1 MIRFTRRNYKDMSV
15 KIEKV
20 ENGMATLT
28 VTVPAADFNKAI
40 TSAYNR
46 TKGRFNI
53 PGFRKGKASQYIIEK
68 MYGPGVFYEDAA
80 NECINKSYPNAVDE
94 AELDVVA
101 YPEIMPVQMEK
112 GKDFIYTVEVA
123 VKPEVKLGNYMAVE
137 VSKQDVTVTDEDVEK
152 ELQSEQ
158 KKNARKVEIT
168 DRPVADGDTI
178 NLDYAGTVD
187 GVAFDGGTAKGQS
200 LRIGSGTFIPGFE
213 EQLIGVSAG
222 ESKDVVV
229 TFPEEYHAPDL
240 AGKEAT
246 FACTVNSIQGE
257 ELPEID
263 DDFAQ
268 DVSETANTV
277 EELKEELRKVI
288 FDRKSEAAKTA
299 KENEAVEKAVAASEI
314 EILDVYKKA
323 EAENIFEDYARQLQS
338 QGIPVDEFLKYQGS
352 DREKFIE
359 TLLPEA
365 ERRIRSRLTL
375 EAIAK
380 AENLEI
386 TDEEVEAE
394 ITKMSEQY
402 GMTTDQIR
410 SALGESGIEQLRK
423 DSAMQKA
430 ISLIADNAIE
440 V

>member
-1 MIRFTRRNYKDMSV
+1 MSV
-15 KIEKV
+15 KVEKI

-28 VTVPAADFNKAI
+28 VTVSADDFKKAI
-40 TSAYNR
+40 TTAYNR
-46 TKGRFNI
+46 TKSRFSI

-80 NECINKSYPNAVDE
+80 NACINSSYPSAVEE

-101 YPEIMPVQMEK
+101 YPEIVPVQMEK
-112 GKDFIYTVEVA
+112 GKDFIYTAEVA

-137 VSKQDVTVTDEDVEK
+137 VSKQDVTVTDEDIEK

-158 KKNARKVEIT
+158 KKNARKIEIK

-213 EQLIGVSAG
+213 EQLIGVNAG

-246 FACTVNSIQGE
+246 FACTVNSIMGE

-268 DVSETANTV
+268 NISETANTV
-277 EELKEELRKVI
+277 DELKEELRKVI
-288 FDRKSEAAKTA
+288 AERKEQAAKTA
-299 KENEAVEKAVAASEI
+299 KENEAVEKAVAQSEI
-314 EILDVYKKA
+314 NIQDAYKRT
-323 EAENIFEDYARQLQS
+323 EAEEIFEDYARQLQS

-375 EAIAK
+375 EAIAA
-380 AENLEI
+380 AEKLGATEEEI
-386 TDEEVEAE
+386 EAE
-394 ITKMSEQY
+394 IAKMAEQY
-402 GMTTDQIR
+402 KMTVQDIKG
-410 SALGESGIEQLRK
+410 ALGENGIKQMKK

>member
-1 MIRFTRRNYKDMSV
+1 
-15 KIEKV
+15 
-20 ENGMATLT
+20 
-28 VTVPAADFNKAI
+28 
-40 TSAYNR
+40 
-46 TKGRFNI
+46 
-53 PGFRKGKASQYIIEK
+53 
-68 MYGPGVFYEDAA
+68 
-80 NECINKSYPNAVDE
+80 
-94 AELDVVA
+94 
-101 YPEIMPVQMEK
+101 
-112 GKDFIYTVEVA
+112 
-123 VKPEVKLGNYMAVE
+123 MAVE
-137 VSKQDVTVTDEDVEK
+137 VSKQEVTVTDEDVEK

-158 KKNARKVEIT
+158 KKNARKVDIT

-246 FACTVNSIQGE
+246 FACTVNSIQAE

-263 DDFAQ
+263 DEFAQ

-277 EELKEELRKVI
+277 DELKEELRKVI

-402 GMTTDQIR
+402 GMTADQIR